1 MWFFVSVKNI
11 LISFKGGGK
20 PHYVYF
26 SWTTVQQ
33 VRMCLQR
40 SLEFMCVRQ
49 CCGRRALGHAFPS
62 QSTVN
67 PLGCKAAQA
76 LHIAFSLAA
85 VVVYLSLQMGVCEM
99 WKWRVGMS
107 LMILKKLTDCSDPGI
122 LPWLHY
128 YLHFSGSS
136 HSYIYFVFCIVN
148 CFSGFCNFLLFELI
162 NGGRLYVKPT
172 EYIWNNQTRVC

>member
-40 SLEFMCVRQ
+40 SLEFMCVRK

-62 QSTVN
+62 QSTIN

-107 LMILKKLTDCSDPGI
+107 LMILKKLTDCSDPRI

-136 HSYIYFVFCIVN
+136 HSYIYFVFLYCE
-148 CFSGFCNFLLFELI
+148 LLFRLLQFLAFWI
-162 NGGRLYVKPT
+162 N
-172 EYIWNNQTRVC
+172 